1 METVIGLLFLILP
14 AVFSLIGKR
23 LEKAAGTKP
32 WQVQEPGQM
41 PVPEQVP
48 LPEPMPAIKPLQPK
62 PQPQP
67 VQVPRHQ
74 PVRKTVKVKEEEVV
88 PEKKKSV
95 IDPKNLVIYSEIMK
109 PKFLD

>member
-32 WQVQEPGQM
+32 GQVQEPGQM

-48 LPEPMPAIKPLQPK
+48 L

-88 PEKKKSV
+88 PEKKESV

>member
-32 WQVQEPGQM
+32 GQVQEPGQM

-48 LPEPMPAIKPLQPK
+48 LPE
-62 PQPQP
+62 PQP